1 MVNIGKICKSGLG
14 VPTIDETGIGGTK
27 NRRNRKK
34 KNANSC
40 IWEKT
45 NKSVGEWL
53 KTLYSRIQFVNLRP
67 TDFDFSFR
75 ATPRGFWPAARGF
88 GGGILQRYGGKF
100 PGYIS
105 DPAPRRPVPG

>member
-1 MVNIGKICKSGLG
+1 MLKWIVIIGKYSVNIGKKSIIAK
-14 VPTIDETGIGGTK
+14 T
-27 NRRNRKK
+27 
-34 KNANSC
+34 A
-40 IWEKT
+40 EKT
-45 NKSVGEWL
+45 GLLATGPKMNESVGEWL

>member
-1 MVNIGKICKSGLG
+1 MHETGNVALKFLQTENRGLGLETGKRGFVIICWKLVNIGKICKSGLG

-45 NKSVGEWL
+45 GNSVGEWQNTL
-53 KTLYSRIQFVNLRP
+53 K
-67 TDFDFSFR
+67 
-75 ATPRGFWPAARGF
+75 
-88 GGGILQRYGGKF
+88 
-100 PGYIS
+100 
-105 DPAPRRPVPG
+105 

>member
-1 MVNIGKICKSGLG
+1 MHETGNVALKFLQTENRGLGVGNRKTGIFWKLVNIGKICKSGLG

-45 NKSVGEWL
+45 NKSVGEWQQ
-53 KTLYSRIQFVNLRP
+53 TLF
-67 TDFDFSFR
+67 
-75 ATPRGFWPAARGF
+75 
-88 GGGILQRYGGKF
+88 
-100 PGYIS
+100 YIK
-105 DPAPRRPVPG
+105 RW